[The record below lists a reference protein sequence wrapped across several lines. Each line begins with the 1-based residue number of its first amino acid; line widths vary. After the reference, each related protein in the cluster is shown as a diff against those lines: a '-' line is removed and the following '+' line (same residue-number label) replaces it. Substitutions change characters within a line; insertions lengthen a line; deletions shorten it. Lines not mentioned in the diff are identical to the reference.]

1 MDKILNFIKY
11 NKLLIFILVTMLIL
25 IAVVALFPV
34 KNSVQETATTS
45 KNTYY
50 TTKDFTVIN
59 ENGKITIQ
67 VLNKLITDPVL
78 IKNTLGIP
86 QDYPVNIE
94 IPGPLLHDKYS
105 PQTTP
110 VTIPDPSNMIQ
121 DATNNKIVIGE

>member
-1 MDKILNFIKY
+1 MEKVFNFIKH
-11 NKLLIFILVTMLIL
+11 NKLLIFILVTMLVL
-25 IAVVALFPV
+25 IVVVVLLPV
-34 KNSVQETATTS
+34 KNLVPQTATAS
-45 KNTYY
+45 KSSYY
-50 TTKDFTVIN
+50 STKDFTVIN
-59 ENGKITIQ
+59 ENGNITIQ

-110 VTIPDPSNMIQ
+110 VTIPDPSNTIQ
-121 DATNNKIVIGE
+121 DATDKKIIIGD